1 MRVAFQI
8 ARSLW
13 EVLKAHYDCPI
24 PYSSLLWDLASHW
37 PIACPSQGNSL
48 RLAVPLTFSICLL
61 PGALLLLT
69 VFLGV
74 AFPLALILVSEPLLA
89 AKWIVF
95 TACLALVGPL
105 Q

>member
-1 MRVAFQI
+1 MTVLFPI
-8 ARSLW
+8 APCYR
-13 EVLKAHYDCPI
+13 
-24 PYSSLLWDLASHW
+24 DLASHW

-61 PGALLLLT
+61 PRALLLLT

-74 AFPLALILVSEPLLA
+74 AFPLALILVSGPLLA
-89 AKWIVF
+89 AKWMVF